1 MRSFLKIFFASLLA
15 LVIFFLI
22 LLAAGVGLVSSAVS
36 EEKPEIKARTV
47 LVIDL
52 NRPIMEQ
59 RVEEGFG
66 LLEGQTP
73 SLNGL
78 YDIERAL
85 DAAATDTAVK
95 GVYLIGGNNPNGF
108 ATSQE
113 LRHSL
118 KQFKNSGKFIVAFAN
133 DMNQRAYEVVSI
145 SDEIYLNPVG
155 GMSWQ
160 GYSYQLA
167 FFKATL
173 DKLEVKPEIFYAGQF
188 KSATEP
194 FRYTKMS
201 DPNREQ
207 MTAFVE
213 SLYQQFLLNTSKDR
227 GIDTARLRMLAT
239 ELRMHNASDGVREKL
254 VDDAQYDDE
263 VKSKIARRIGAPGID
278 KINFMTI
285 GDYIKA
291 YHKPERKKDLIAVIY
306 AQGDIVD
313 GNSTDGMIGGD
324 GFRQL
329 VRKARLDKNVKAVVL
344 RVNSPGGSA
353 VASEVIHRE
362 LSLLQKE
369 KPLVVSMGDYAAS
382 GGYYISCGADSIFA
396 QPNTLTGS
404 IGVFAMLFDV
414 SKMMSNKLGI
424 TFDEVNTAPS
434 ATLGSPFRPLTDKER
449 KYLQEDV
456 DSIYATFK
464 ARVAVVRQL
473 KPEMVDSI
481 AQGRI
486 WSGTAAV
493 KNGLVDRLGG
503 MQDAVACA
511 ARLAKLKEY
520 SLKEWPVVEP
530 FFEKLFGKKKDEQ
543 IQMAWH
549 VKQQMGPTFYYL
561 WKQMEQ
567 LRQMQGR
574 VQMRLPFFA
583 APQGL

>member
-1 MRSFLKIFFASLLA
+1 MRSFLKIFLASFLA
-15 LVIFFLI
+15 LVIFFFI

-36 EEKPEIKARTV
+36 EDIPDIKARTV

-52 NRPIMEQ
+52 TKPIMEQ
-59 RVEEGFG
+59 KVEEGFG

-85 DAAATDTAVK
+85 AAAATDTAVK

-118 KQFKNSGKFIVAFAN
+118 MQFKNSGKFIVAFAN
-133 DMNQRAYEVVSI
+133 TMNQRAYEVVSI
-145 SDEIYLNPVG
+145 ADEIYLNPVG
-155 GMSWQ
+155 GMEWQ

-167 FFKATL
+167 FFKSTL

-207 MTAFVE
+207 MTAFIE

-227 GIDTARLRMLAT
+227 GIDTARLRVLAT
-239 ELRMHNASDGVREKL
+239 DLRLHNTNDGVREKL
-254 VDDAQYDDE
+254 VDAAEYDDE
-263 VKSKIARRIGAPGID
+263 VKSKIAQRIGAPALD
-278 KINFMTI
+278 KINFMSI

-291 YHKPERKKDLIAVIY
+291 YQKPERKKEQIAVIY

-313 GNSTDGMIGGD
+313 GNGTEGVIGGD

-329 VRKARLDKNVKAVVL
+329 IRKVRLDKNVKAVVL

-353 VASEVIHRE
+353 IASEVIHRE

-404 IGVFAMLFDV
+404 IGVFSMLFDV

-434 ATLGSPFRPLTDKER
+434 ATLGSPFRPMTDRER
-449 KYLQEDV
+449 QYLQDDV

-464 ARVAVVRQL
+464 SRVVAGRQL
-473 KPEMVDSI
+473 SPALVDSI

-493 KNGLVDRLGG
+493 KIGLADRLGG

-520 SLKEWPVVEP
+520 SLKESPVAEP

-543 IQMAWH
+543 TQMAWH
-549 VKQQMGPTFYYL
+549 IRQQMGPVFYQL

-567 LRQMQGR
+567 LRQMQGKI
-574 VQMRLPFFA
+574 QMRLPFFV
-583 APQGL
+583 APDGL

>member
-1 MRSFLKIFFASLLA
+1 MRSFLKIFFASFLA
-15 LVIFFLI
+15 LVIFFFI

-36 EEKPEIKARTV
+36 EDKPEIKARTV

-52 NRPIMEQ
+52 TRPIMEQ
-59 RVEEGFG
+59 RVEDGFG
-66 LLEGQTP
+66 FPEGQTP

-85 DAAATDTAVK
+85 VAAASDTAVK
-95 GVYLIGGNNPNGF
+95 GIYLIGGNNPNGF
-108 ATSQE
+108 ATSLE
-113 LRHSL
+113 LRKSL
-118 KQFKNSGKFIVAFAN
+118 EKFKASGKFIVGFSN
-133 DMNQRAYEVVSI
+133 TMNQRAYEVVSVA
-145 SDEIYLNPVG
+145 DEIYLNPVG
-155 GMSWQ
+155 GLEWQ

-167 FFKATL
+167 FFKSTL

-194 FRYTKMS
+194 FRYSKMS

-227 GIDTARLRMLAT
+227 GVDTARLRMLAT
-239 ELRMHNASDGVREKL
+239 DLSMHNTNDGIREKL
-254 VDDAQYDDE
+254 VDAGQYDDE
-263 VKSKIARRIGAPGID
+263 VKSKIAKRIGAPSLD
-278 KINFMTI
+278 KINFMNI

-291 YHKPERKKDLIAVIY
+291 YHKPERKKDQIAVIY

-313 GNSTDGMIGGD
+313 GNATDGMIGGD

-329 VRKARLDKNVKAVVL
+329 IRKVRLDKNVKAVVL

-353 VASEVIHRE
+353 IASEVIHRE
-362 LSLLQKE
+362 LSLLQKD

-404 IGVFAMLFDV
+404 IGVFTMLFDV
-414 SKMMSNKLGI
+414 SKMMSNKLGV
-424 TFDEVNTAPS
+424 TFDEVNTSPS

-449 KYLQEDV
+449 KYLQDDV
-456 DSIYATFK
+456 DSIYANFK
-464 ARVAVVRQL
+464 ARVVAGRQL
-473 KPEMVDSI
+473 QPAVVDSI

-486 WSGTAAV
+486 WSGTTALRI
-493 KNGLVDRLGG
+493 GLVDRIGG
-503 MQDAVACA
+503 LQDAVDCA

-520 SLKEWPVVEP
+520 SLKEWPEVLP

-543 IQMAWH
+543 MQMAWH
-549 VKQQMGPTFYYL
+549 VRQQMGPTFYFL
-561 WKQMEQ
+561 WRQMEQ
-567 LRQMQGR
+567 LRQMQGKA
-574 VQMRLPFFA
+574 QMRLPFFTA
-583 APQGL
+583 SNGL